1 MKRFLGDTVWEKNP
15 RPWLALNMIE
25 HPCSVNRG
33 GVGTWYCPLQRQRN
47 EQGRETL
54 GLGGIRVGFFSVIEL
69 SQALNGQ
76 HAEGPLKV
84 TLHTGGM

>member
-15 RPWLALNMIE
+15 RPWLALNVIE

-33 GVGTWYCPLQRQRN
+33 GGGTWYCPYSDREI

-69 SQALNGQ
+69 A
-76 HAEGPLKV
+76 GPLMASTQRGPGK
-84 TLHTGGM
+84 